1 MKRTSLLFILLL
13 FFGTSSFAQKMIGIG
28 GEVSILSLRLNVR
41 MWISRYTGFE
51 VFGGISTEI
60 DDLKPND
67 LEAGFKILHTFQ
79 YDQTERLYIGFMG
92 RWKWVNAFTSYKSTG
107 LPIPALIVG
116 KEIYNRRIHLRGLAV
131 ELGYQYGQ
139 KEYEIYTPAK
149 HYPIGKEQFQEF
161 PLIFNLRYTFYK
173 KNKF

>member
-28 GEVSILSLRLNVR
+28 GEVSILSLRPNVR

-79 YDQTERLYIGFMG
+79 YDQT
-92 RWKWVNAFTSYKSTG
+92 
-107 LPIPALIVG
+107 
-116 KEIYNRRIHLRGLAV
+116 
-131 ELGYQYGQ
+131 
-139 KEYEIYTPAK
+139 
-149 HYPIGKEQFQEF
+149 
-161 PLIFNLRYTFYK
+161 
-173 KNKF
+173 